1 MIFMIG
7 GLVMGNIKIHVFH
20 TGEVCVAPDLLF
32 GGDHSN
38 AIKASGIF
46 GKKEDRLWL
55 PVSAY
60 LIEHQKGKF
69 LVDTG
74 WGRDMSPKGEFDKK
88 AQIKSLGSLLLYEV
102 NQGRIGLGEC
112 IDEQLLKIG
121 IKDSDID
128 AVLLTHLDC
137 DHANGL
143 KQVKN
148 AKKFLV
154 SADEVKFANKF
165 TNKVRYYKGWW
176 EGINLTEFEWNDT
189 QGPVGKS
196 YDLLSDGSIELIN
209 IPGHADGLFAV
220 KVKNDEGKFVLL
232 FSDGGYARKSWEEMI
247 TSGIAADK
255 IKQKESLAWIREQSL
270 DKNCIESL
278 ANHDPDIK
286 PHVIE
291 L

>member
-1 MIFMIG
+1 MAD
-7 GLVMGNIKIHVFH
+7 IKIHVFH
-20 TGEVCVAPDLLF
+20 TGEVCVAPDLPF
-32 GGDHSN
+32 GGDNCN
-38 AIKASGIF
+38 AIKASGVF
-46 GKKEDRLWL
+46 GRKEDRLWL

-60 LIEHQKGKF
+60 LIEHPKGKF

-74 WGRDMSPKGEFDKK
+74 WARDVSPNGEFDKK
-88 AQIKSLGSLLLYEV
+88 AQIKSLGSVMLYEV
-102 NQGRIGLGEC
+102 NQGRIGLGQC
-112 IDEQLLKIG
+112 IDEQLLEMG

-128 AVLLTHLDC
+128 AVLITHLDC

-148 AKKFLV
+148 AKKFMV
-154 SADEVKFANKF
+154 SADEVKFANKI

-176 EGINLTEFEWNDT
+176 EGIDLTEFEWNDN

-196 YDLLSDGSIELIN
+196 YDLLGDGSIELIN
-209 IPGHADGLFAV
+209 IPGHADGLYAV
-220 KVKNDEGKFVLL
+220 KVKNEEGKFVLL
-232 FSDGGYARKSWEEMI
+232 FSDGGYARKSWEEQI

-255 IKQKESLAWIREQSL
+255 QLQKQSLAWIREQSL
-270 DKNCIESL
+270 DENCVESL
-278 ANHDPDIK
+278 ANHDPDIA

>member
-1 MIFMIG
+1 MAG
-7 GLVMGNIKIHVFH
+7 IKIHVFH
-20 TGEVCVAPDLLF
+20 TGEVCVAPDLPF
-32 GGDHSN
+32 GGDNSN
-38 AIKASGIF
+38 AIKASGVF
-46 GKKEDRLWL
+46 GDRSERIWL

-60 LIEHQKGKF
+60 LIEHPKGKF

-74 WGRDMSPKGEFDKK
+74 WARDVSPNGEFDKK
-88 AQIKSLGSLLLYEV
+88 AQIKSLGSVLFYEV
-102 NQGRIGLGEC
+102 NQGKIGLGQC
-112 IDEQLLKIG
+112 IDEQLLEMG

-128 AVLLTHLDC
+128 AVLITHLDC

-143 KQVKN
+143 KQVKG
-148 AKKFLV
+148 AKKFMV
-154 SADEVKFANKF
+154 SADEVKFANKV

-176 EGINLTEFEWNDT
+176 EGIDLTEFEWNDT

-196 YDLLSDGSIELIN
+196 YDLLGDGSIELIN
-209 IPGHADGLFAV
+209 IPGHADGLYAV
-220 KVKNDEGKFVLL
+220 KIRNEEGKFVLL

-255 IKQKESLAWIREQSL
+255 ELQKQSLAWIREQSL
-270 DKNCIESL
+270 DENCIESL
-278 ANHDPDIK
+278 ANHDPDIA